1 MDPRSE
7 SPGLDC
13 SRMPA
18 ALWRDVAEVVG
29 SEPEMSPTLS
39 RGPLRIADRW
49 FATYNAYIARPVVC
63 PIARHPVR
71 LTAPATPVR
80 APATPVRATKKQAT
94 PSLTPSI

>member
-29 SEPEMSPTLS
+29 SEPEMCPTLS

-80 APATPVRATKKQAT
+80 ATKKQAT
-94 PSLTPSI
+94 PSQTPSI